1 MLLRG
6 NVLLVLEV
14 VNVAEVVVFGVTAE
28 QVAELGEGNGL
39 RLLPV
44 IELLEEEVDV
54 AHFDS
59 VLVGLQDFN
68 ESELF
73 NLVGTRFR
81 EHLEELE
88 QVRFEGAKPFA

>member
-1 MLLRG
+1 M
-6 NVLLVLEV
+6 
-14 VNVAEVVVFGVTAE
+14 
-28 QVAELGEGNGL
+28 
-39 RLLPV
+39 